1 MAKELVA
8 LLADLKIDEAIDLVQ
23 KSLDGGVDPMEIL
36 GDAKEGMKIVGDRF
50 AEGNY
55 FIPELI
61 FSGEIL
67 KRIAEI
73 LEPHMKAGKEGE
85 SEAIGKVVFG
95 TVKGD
100 IHDIGK
106 DLVVFMLE
114 TNGFEVI
121 DLGIDV
127 PVEKFVEAVKESGA
141 KIVGLSGFL
150 TLAFESMKE
159 TIEALTN
166 AGLRDQVKVMI
177 GGGQIDEDVKNHTGA
192 DAFGLDA
199 MDAVKFATQWIGG

>member
-1 MAKELVA
+1 MTKGLAA
-8 LLADLKIDEAIDLVQ
+8 LLSELKIDEAIDFVQ
-23 KSLDGGVDPMEIL
+23 KSLDDGVDPMKIL

-67 KRIAEI
+67 KKIAEI
-73 LEPHMKAGKEGE
+73 LEPHMKTGKEGKR
-85 SEAIGKVVFG
+85 EAIGKIVLG

-141 KIVGLSGFL
+141 EIVGLSGFL

-159 TIEALTN
+159 TVDALAN
-166 AGLRDQVKVMI
+166 AGLRDQIKVMI

-199 MDAVKFATQWIGG
+199 MDAVKLATQWIGG